1 MSLLAY
7 DTRGAALLAAGTEV
21 NTDAEEHSRDRSI
34 LEKFLI
40 RGGRPLHGTV
50 TVSGAKNAAVAI
62 LPAAILAQDIC
73 VVDNLPEIQ
82 DVMLLRD
89 ILQRLGAQV
98 EYDPAERRMTI
109 DTREKME
116 TVATFGMVR
125 RMRASYYLLGAL
137 LGRFGHAEI
146 ALPGGC
152 EIGQRPID
160 QHLKGLRALGAEVET
175 ERGILKAKTQ
185 GLVGAEVYL
194 DVASVGAT
202 INIMLAAVH
211 AKGMTTIVN
220 AAKEPHVVDLANF
233 LNCMGASVK
242 GAGTDIVRIYGKNEL
257 HGTSYTI
264 IPDQIEA
271 GTLMIA
277 AAATRGDV
285 IIRNVISAHLE
296 SIAAKLIEM
305 GIHVEQAYDAI
316 RVRCD
321 KRPRR
326 TTIKTLPYPGFPTDI
341 QQPMSALLC
350 TAEGTSV
357 IIESIFEDRFK
368 QVAEFSRMGAR
379 VSVDNRVAV
388 VEGVDKLMGA
398 PVTASDLRAG
408 AALIIAGLMAEGETY
423 IKNVRFI
430 DRGYEH
436 IEDKLISLGA
446 SIERMDVEDDFED

>member
-1 MSLLAY
+1 M
-7 DTRGAALLAAGTEV
+7 V
-21 NTDAEEHSRDRSI
+21 
-34 LEKFLI
+34 
-40 RGGRPLHGTV
+40 RGGRPLRGTV
-50 TVSGAKNAAVAI
+50 TVSGAKNAAVAL
-62 LPAAILAQDIC
+62 LPATILARDAC

-82 DVMLLRD
+82 DVLLLRD
-89 ILQRLGAQV
+89 ILSRMGAKV
-98 EYDPAERRMTI
+98 EYVPEERRMTV
-109 DTREKME
+109 DTSADM
-116 TVATFGMVR
+116 TTGATFGLVR

-137 LGRFGHAEI
+137 LARYGHAQI

-152 EIGQRPID
+152 DIGQRPID

-175 ERGILKAKTQ
+175 EHGILKAKTD
-185 GLVGAEVYL
+185 GLRGAEVYL

-202 INIMLAAVH
+202 VNIMLASVH
-211 AKGMTTIVN
+211 AEGLTTIVN

-242 GAGTDIVRIYGKNEL
+242 GAGTDVIRVRGKKDL

-285 IIRNVISAHLE
+285 VIQNVISTHLE
-296 SIAAKLIEM
+296 SISAKLIEM
-305 GIHVEQAYDAI
+305 GVHVDQGYDHV
-316 RVRCD
+316 RVYSD
-321 KRPRR
+321 KRPRHV
-326 TTIKTLPYPGFPTDI
+326 TIKTLPYPGFPTDI
-341 QQPMSALLC
+341 QQPISALLC

-368 QVAEFSRMGAR
+368 QVAEFCRMGAR

-388 VEGVDKLMGA
+388 IEGVEKLTGA

-408 AALIIAGLMAEGETY
+408 AALIVAGLMAEGETY
-423 IKNVRFI
+423 IKNVKFI
-430 DRGYEH
+430 DRGYER

-446 SIERMDVEDDFED
+446 SIERIEVEDEYGMYE

>member
-1 MSLLAY
+1 M
-7 DTRGAALLAAGTEV
+7 V
-21 NTDAEEHSRDRSI
+21 
-34 LEKFLI
+34 
-40 RGGRPLHGTV
+40 RGGRPLRGTV
-50 TVSGAKNAAVAI
+50 TVSGAKNAAVAL
-62 LPAAILAQDIC
+62 LPATILARDAC

-82 DVMLLRD
+82 DVLLLRD
-89 ILQRLGAQV
+89 ILSRMGAKV
-98 EYDPAERRMTI
+98 EYVPEERRMTV
-109 DTREKME
+109 DTSADM
-116 TVATFGMVR
+116 TTGATFGLVR

-137 LGRFGHAEI
+137 LARYGHAQI

-152 EIGQRPID
+152 DIGQRPID

-175 ERGILKAKTQ
+175 EHGILKAKTN
-185 GLVGAEVYL
+185 GLRGAEVYL

-202 INIMLAAVH
+202 VNIMLASVH
-211 AKGMTTIVN
+211 AEGLTTIVN

-242 GAGTDIVRIYGKNEL
+242 GAGTDVIRVRGKKDL

-285 IIRNVISAHLE
+285 VIQNVISTHLE
-296 SIAAKLIEM
+296 SISAKLIEM
-305 GIHVEQAYDAI
+305 GVHVDQGYDHV
-316 RVRCD
+316 RVYSD
-321 KRPRR
+321 KRPRHV
-326 TTIKTLPYPGFPTDI
+326 TIKTLPYPGFPTDI
-341 QQPMSALLC
+341 QQPISALLC

-368 QVAEFSRMGAR
+368 QVAEFCRMGAR

-388 VEGVDKLMGA
+388 IEGVEKLTGA

-423 IKNVRFI
+423 IKNVKFI

-446 SIERMDVEDDFED
+446 SIERIEVEDEYGMYE

>member
-1 MSLLAY
+1 M
-7 DTRGAALLAAGTEV
+7 
-21 NTDAEEHSRDRSI
+21 
-34 LEKFLI
+34 EKLMI
-40 RGGRPLHGTV
+40 RGGRPLKGTV
-50 TVSGAKNAAVAI
+50 TVSGAKNAAVAL
-62 LPAAILAQDIC
+62 LPATILARDVC

-82 DVMLLRD
+82 DVILLRD
-89 ILQRLGAQV
+89 ILERMGARV
-98 EYDPAERRMTI
+98 EYVPEERRMTI
-109 DTREKME
+109 DTRGEMT

-137 LGRFGHAEI
+137 LARYGHAEI

-175 ERGILKAKTQ
+175 EHGILKAHTL
-185 GLVGAEVYL
+185 GLRGAEVYL

-202 INIMLAAVH
+202 VNIMLASVH
-211 AKGMTTIVN
+211 AEGVTTIVN

-242 GAGTDIVRIYGKNEL
+242 GAGTDIIRVRGKKEL
-257 HGTSYTI
+257 HGTAYTI

-285 IIRNVISAHLE
+285 VIKNVISTHLE
-296 SIAAKLIEM
+296 SLSAKLIEM
-305 GIHVEQAYDAI
+305 GVHVEQGYDSL
-316 RVRCD
+316 RVHCD

-341 QQPMSALLC
+341 QQPISALLC

-368 QVAEFSRMGAR
+368 QVAELSRMGAR

-388 VEGVDKLMGA
+388 IEGVEKLTGA

-423 IKNVRFI
+423 IKNVKFI

-436 IEDKLISLGA
+436 IENKLISLGA
-446 SIERMDVEDDFED
+446 SIERITMGDEYED

>member
-1 MSLLAY
+1 M
-7 DTRGAALLAAGTEV
+7 
-21 NTDAEEHSRDRSI
+21 
-34 LEKFLI
+34 I
-40 RGGRPLHGTV
+40 RGGRPLKGTV
-50 TVSGAKNAAVAI
+50 TVSGAKNAAVAL
-62 LPAAILAQDIC
+62 LPATILARDVC

-89 ILQRLGAQV
+89 ILQRMGANV
-98 EYDPAERRMTI
+98 EYVPEERRMTI
-109 DTREKME
+109 DTRGEMA

-137 LGRFGHAEI
+137 LARYGHAEI

-160 QHLKGLRALGAEVET
+160 QHLKGLRALGAQVET
-175 ERGILKAKTQ
+175 EHGILKAHTS
-185 GLVGAEVYL
+185 GLKGAEVYL

-202 INIMLAAVH
+202 INLMLASVH
-211 AKGMTTIVN
+211 AEGLTTIVN

-242 GAGTDIVRIYGKNEL
+242 GAGTDIIRVHGRKEL
-257 HGTSYTI
+257 HGTAYTI
-264 IPDQIEA
+264 IPDQSDA

-285 IIRNVISAHLE
+285 VIKNVISTHLE
-296 SIAAKLIEM
+296 SISAKLIEM
-305 GIHVEQAYDAI
+305 GVHVEQGYDAI
-316 RVRCD
+316 RVHSD

-341 QQPMSALLC
+341 QQPISALLC
-350 TAEGTSV
+350 TADGTSV
-357 IIESIFEDRFK
+357 IIESIYEERFK
-368 QVAEFSRMGAR
+368 QVAEFCRMGAR

-388 VEGVDKLMGA
+388 IEGVEKLTGA

-423 IKNVRFI
+423 IKNVKFI

-436 IEDKLISLGA
+436 IENKLILLGA
-446 SIERMDVEDDFED
+446 SIERINVEDEYDDYD

>member
-1 MSLLAY
+1 M
-7 DTRGAALLAAGTEV
+7 V
-21 NTDAEEHSRDRSI
+21 
-34 LEKFLI
+34 
-40 RGGRPLHGTV
+40 RGGRPLRGTV
-50 TVSGAKNAAVAI
+50 TVSGAKNAAVAL
-62 LPAAILAQDIC
+62 LPATILARDAC

-82 DVMLLRD
+82 DVLLLRD
-89 ILQRLGAQV
+89 ILSRMGAKV
-98 EYDPAERRMTI
+98 EYVPEERRMTV
-109 DTREKME
+109 DTSADM
-116 TVATFGMVR
+116 TTGATFGLVR

-137 LGRFGHAEI
+137 LARYGHAQI

-152 EIGQRPID
+152 DIGQRPID

-175 ERGILKAKTQ
+175 EHGILKAKTN
-185 GLVGAEVYL
+185 GLRGAEVYL

-202 INIMLAAVH
+202 VNIMLASVH
-211 AKGMTTIVN
+211 AEGLTTIVN

-242 GAGTDIVRIYGKNEL
+242 GAGTDVIRVRGKKDL

-285 IIRNVISAHLE
+285 VIQNVISTHLE
-296 SIAAKLIEM
+296 SISAKLIEM
-305 GIHVEQAYDAI
+305 GVHVDQGYDHV
-316 RVRCD
+316 RVYSD
-321 KRPRR
+321 KRPRHV
-326 TTIKTLPYPGFPTDI
+326 TIKTLPYPGFPTDI
-341 QQPMSALLC
+341 QQPISALLC

-368 QVAEFSRMGAR
+368 QVAEFCRMGAR

-388 VEGVDKLMGA
+388 IEGVEKLTGA

-408 AALIIAGLMAEGETY
+408 AALIVAGLMAEGETY
-423 IKNVRFI
+423 IKNVKFI

-446 SIERMDVEDDFED
+446 SIERIEVEDEYGMYE

>member
-1 MSLLAY
+1 M
-7 DTRGAALLAAGTEV
+7 
-21 NTDAEEHSRDRSI
+21 
-34 LEKFLI
+34 
-40 RGGRPLHGTV
+40 
-50 TVSGAKNAAVAI
+50 TVSGAKNAAVAL
-62 LPAAILAQDIC
+62 LPATILARDAC

-82 DVMLLRD
+82 DVLLLRD
-89 ILQRLGAQV
+89 ILSRMGAKV
-98 EYDPAERRMTI
+98 EYVPEERRMTV
-109 DTREKME
+109 DTSADM
-116 TVATFGMVR
+116 TTGATFGLVR

-137 LGRFGHAEI
+137 LARYGHAQI

-152 EIGQRPID
+152 DIGQRPID

-175 ERGILKAKTQ
+175 EHGILKAKTN
-185 GLVGAEVYL
+185 GLRGAEVYL

-202 INIMLAAVH
+202 VNIMLASVH
-211 AKGMTTIVN
+211 AEGLTTIVN

-242 GAGTDIVRIYGKNEL
+242 GAGTDVIRVRGKKDL

-285 IIRNVISAHLE
+285 VIQNVISTHLE
-296 SIAAKLIEM
+296 SISAKLIEM
-305 GIHVEQAYDAI
+305 GVHVDQGYDHV
-316 RVRCD
+316 RVYSD
-321 KRPRR
+321 KRPRHV
-326 TTIKTLPYPGFPTDI
+326 TIKTLPYPGFPTDI
-341 QQPMSALLC
+341 QQPISALLC

-368 QVAEFSRMGAR
+368 QVAEFCRMGAR

-388 VEGVDKLMGA
+388 IEGVEKLTGA

-408 AALIIAGLMAEGETY
+408 AALIVAGLMAEGETY
-423 IKNVRFI
+423 IKNVKFI

-446 SIERMDVEDDFED
+446 SIERIEVEDEYGMYE

>member
-1 MSLLAY
+1 M
-7 DTRGAALLAAGTEV
+7 V
-21 NTDAEEHSRDRSI
+21 
-34 LEKFLI
+34 
-40 RGGRPLHGTV
+40 RGGRPLRGTV
-50 TVSGAKNAAVAI
+50 TVSGAKNAAVAL
-62 LPAAILAQDIC
+62 LPATILARDAC

-82 DVMLLRD
+82 DVLLLRD
-89 ILQRLGAQV
+89 ILSRMGAKV
-98 EYDPAERRMTI
+98 EYVPEERRMTV
-109 DTREKME
+109 DTSADM
-116 TVATFGMVR
+116 TTGATFGLVR

-137 LGRFGHAEI
+137 LARYGHAQI

-152 EIGQRPID
+152 DIGQRPID

-175 ERGILKAKTQ
+175 EHGILKAKTD
-185 GLVGAEVYL
+185 GLRGAEVYL

-202 INIMLAAVH
+202 VNIMLASVH
-211 AKGMTTIVN
+211 AEGLTTIVN

-242 GAGTDIVRIYGKNEL
+242 GAGTDVIRVRGKKDL

-285 IIRNVISAHLE
+285 VIQNVISTHLE
-296 SIAAKLIEM
+296 SISAKLIEM
-305 GIHVEQAYDAI
+305 GVHVDQGYDHV
-316 RVRCD
+316 RVYSD
-321 KRPRR
+321 KRPRHV
-326 TTIKTLPYPGFPTDI
+326 TIKTLPYPGFPTDI
-341 QQPMSALLC
+341 QQPISALLC

-368 QVAEFSRMGAR
+368 QVAEFCRMGAR

-388 VEGVDKLMGA
+388 IEGVEKLTGA

-423 IKNVRFI
+423 IKNVKFI
-430 DRGYEH
+430 DRGYER

-446 SIERMDVEDDFED
+446 SIERIEVEDEYGMYE

>member
-1 MSLLAY
+1 M
-7 DTRGAALLAAGTEV
+7 
-21 NTDAEEHSRDRSI
+21 
-34 LEKFLI
+34 
-40 RGGRPLHGTV
+40 
-50 TVSGAKNAAVAI
+50 TVSGAKNAAVAL
-62 LPAAILAQDIC
+62 LPATILARDAC

-82 DVMLLRD
+82 DVLLLRD
-89 ILQRLGAQV
+89 ILSRMGAKV
-98 EYDPAERRMTI
+98 EYVPEERRMTV
-109 DTREKME
+109 DTSADM
-116 TVATFGMVR
+116 TTGATFGLVR

-137 LGRFGHAEI
+137 LARYGHAQI

-152 EIGQRPID
+152 DIGQRPID

-175 ERGILKAKTQ
+175 EHGILKAKTN
-185 GLVGAEVYL
+185 GLRGAEVYL

-202 INIMLAAVH
+202 VNIMLASVH
-211 AKGMTTIVN
+211 AEGLTTIVN

-242 GAGTDIVRIYGKNEL
+242 GAGTDVIRVRGKKDL

-285 IIRNVISAHLE
+285 VIQNVISTHLE
-296 SIAAKLIEM
+296 SISAKLIEM
-305 GIHVEQAYDAI
+305 GVHVDQGYDHV
-316 RVRCD
+316 RVYSD
-321 KRPRR
+321 KRPRHV
-326 TTIKTLPYPGFPTDI
+326 TIKTLPYPGFPTDI
-341 QQPMSALLC
+341 QQPISALLC

-368 QVAEFSRMGAR
+368 QVAEFCRMGAR

-388 VEGVDKLMGA
+388 IEGVEKLTGA

-423 IKNVRFI
+423 IKNVKFI
-430 DRGYEH
+430 DRGYER

-446 SIERMDVEDDFED
+446 SIERIEVEDEYGMYE